1 MNKNFD
7 KLTLKPTEIDRKF
20 FETTRL
26 TEDNK
31 WQIDCLVE
39 ERDIL
44 STKVGEQDRRVEGLK
59 EQVEDQINKNTRSVL
74 VLRGRKH
81 KILKKSGATQR
92 VLAKALNNYFDWNKN
107 NFIHDT
113 DRARKGT

>member
-26 TEDNK
+26 TKDNK

-39 ERDIL
+39 ERDSL

-59 EQVEDQINKNTRSVL
+59 EQVEDQISKNTRSVL

-81 KILKKSGATQR
+81 KILKKSGAIQR